1 MPREA
6 LEGLWRSALAGV
18 DPARAVRQA
27 LREDSIRRALTPG
40 LGGRVGIFAV
50 GKAAAGMFAG
60 AAEVR
65 KDGGLVVLPR
75 GYAAP
80 ARASEVIF
88 AAHPEPDRESVR
100 AARRALA
107 YASAFGPED
116 TLLCLV
122 SGGTSSLLCL
132 PRAGVTLRE
141 KRAAVR
147 RLVRRGAPIEE
158 LNRMRVRL
166 SAIKGG
172 QLAAHTRARIVSL
185 VLSDVSG
192 DRPEIVGSGPTIR
205 RFRGSRKHPRSR
217 DLVRVVGSN
226 RTGLEAASD
235 CARAQ
240 GSTPIV
246 VARRIAGEAVR
257 EGRRFAAR
265 AASLSPGEILLAGG
279 EPTVD
284 LGRRPG
290 RGGRTLE
297 LALAAALELERL
309 EASGVSLLA
318 AASDGIDGSS
328 DLAGAFADAETG
340 SRARVRGLDPTS
352 ALERHD
358 TARFFG
364 GLGDGLRTGPT
375 GTNVCDWVFAVRR

>member
-172 QLAAHTRARIVSL
+172 QLAAHTRARIVS
-185 VLSDVSG
+185 
-192 DRPEIVGSGPTIR
+192 
-205 RFRGSRKHPRSR
+205 
-217 DLVRVVGSN
+217 
-226 RTGLEAASD
+226 
-235 CARAQ
+235 
-240 GSTPIV
+240 
-246 VARRIAGEAVR
+246 
-257 EGRRFAAR
+257 
-265 AASLSPGEILLAGG
+265 
-279 EPTVD
+279 
-284 LGRRPG
+284 
-290 RGGRTLE
+290 
-297 LALAAALELERL
+297 
-309 EASGVSLLA
+309 
-318 AASDGIDGSS
+318 
-328 DLAGAFADAETG
+328 
-340 SRARVRGLDPTS
+340 
-352 ALERHD
+352 
-358 TARFFG
+358 
-364 GLGDGLRTGPT
+364 
-375 GTNVCDWVFAVRR
+375 